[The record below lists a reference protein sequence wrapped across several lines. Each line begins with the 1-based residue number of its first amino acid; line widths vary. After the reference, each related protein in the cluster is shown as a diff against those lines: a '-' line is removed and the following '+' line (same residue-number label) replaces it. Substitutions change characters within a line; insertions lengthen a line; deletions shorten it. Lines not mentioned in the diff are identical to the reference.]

1 MLSLPK
7 SWLLQVLQLLQPS
20 MYLVVSIKTKH
31 EVAQASLSGS
41 IFIGLVFLCLLNY
54 NQGSSDA
61 LQLLQSA
68 SWTHTD
74 ARSICDVSSAKW
86 SHFALS
92 MEKLTMELSLS
103 RYSIFYPS
111 SRGCVSFAIQ
121 FGCISYSYKS
131 ILIWF
136 IMRYDY
142 DDKDGDNTIMSM
154 TTISVSVHF
163 RDLLLQLQHL
173 LLYLSEVCCITVYKS
188 GV

>member
-7 SWLLQVLQLLQPS
+7 TWLLQVLQLLQPS

-41 IFIGLVFLCLLNY
+41 IFIGLVFLCLLTY
-54 NQGSSDA
+54 NQGCSGA

-74 ARSICDVSSAKW
+74 ARSICDVSLAKW

-111 SRGCVSFAIQ
+111 SRGCVSFSIQ
-121 FGCISYSYKS
+121 SGCISYSYKI
-131 ILIWF
+131 IL
-136 IMRYDY
+136 
-142 DDKDGDNTIMSM
+142 T
-154 TTISVSVHF
+154 
-163 RDLLLQLQHL
+163 
-173 LLYLSEVCCITVYKS
+173 
-188 GV
+188 